1 MGENDRFKLS
11 FTTTPAWDLQALIDV
26 AHRYGY
32 DGIDLE
38 VEKDHKHGL
47 ELGATES
54 ALQQARET
62 LQQEG
67 LAVSAVATSLTFSDP
82 DQAKRDAAV
91 ERGKQYVEFAQ
102 QLAAPHLEIFGGT
115 LPAGIEPAAAI
126 DYMAEALD
134 DVVDHAAEAGVHVLL
149 RTSGD
154 FANTRYV
161 REVCKQLYSEH
172 FGVAWDVDPPL
183 RILETLEESY
193 DNISQHIRHVHIRD
207 MAYSDDRTQAEA
219 CSLGAGFIRFDR
231 ALEFLCNDH
240 FEGHLSV
247 VLDGSDPK
255 ETLSQYAESLRNL
268 ITQVTGE
275 PAPEEA
281 ILEDGE

>member
-11 FTTTPAWDLQALIDV
+11 FTTTPAWDLQELIDV

-47 ELGATES
+47 ELGATER

-172 FGVAWDVDPPL
+172 FGVAWDVDQPL
-183 RILETLEESY
+183 RILETLEEF
-193 DNISQHIRHVHIRD
+193 NTIRGVGKARPPGVS
-207 MAYSDDRTQAEA
+207 AVSGEV
-219 CSLGAGFIRFDR
+219 FDLLR
-231 ALEFLCNDH
+231 V
-240 FEGHLSV
+240 EGL
-247 VLDGSDPK
+247 
-255 ETLSQYAESLRNL
+255 
-268 ITQVTGE
+268 GE
-275 PAPEEA
+275 PGTEIHGRAHSV
-281 ILEDGE
+281 LLL